1 MNRWDQRPFETKNL
15 FNPAFCAVV
24 LMRSIKAYAAED
36 PRGMPFSLSLL
47 ILPLALQEA
56 SRAVLLQYVRSYL
69 LKAVAVHPQL
79 LIGLP
84 ERVAE
89 MMPYAFEAFGIAHQ
103 TGCVELSPEVWLLPK
118 ERRLKATVEGTEE
131 SVACQQAAILLGKEF
146 ARIADRVTV
155 YTAFGIRP

>member
-15 FNPAFCAVV
+15 FNPAFCAVI
-24 LMRSIKAYAAED
+24 LMRSVKAYSAID

-47 ILPLALQEA
+47 VLPLALQEE
-56 SRAVLLQYVRSYL
+56 SRTVLLKFVRSYL
-69 LKAVAVHPQL
+69 LKAVSVHPEL
-79 LIGLP
+79 LIGFP
-84 ERVAE
+84 ERVQE
-89 MMPYAFEAFGIAHQ
+89 MMPYAFEALGFAHQ
-103 TGCVELSPEVWLLPK
+103 GDCFDVTSDGRLLPK
-118 ERRLKATVEGTEE
+118 ARRLRSTIEGTEE

>member
-24 LMRSIKAYAAED
+24 LMRSIKAYTTID

-47 ILPLALQEA
+47 ILPLALHEE
-56 SRAVLLQYVRSYL
+56 SRTVILEYARSYL
-69 LKAVAVHPQL
+69 LKAVSVHPQL
-79 LIGLP
+79 LIGFP
-84 ERVAE
+84 ERVTE
-89 MMPYAFEAFGIAHQ
+89 MMPYAFEAFGVAHQ
-103 TGCVELSPEVWLLPK
+103 SDCFEATAEGRLLPK
-118 ERRLKATVEGTEE
+118 ARRLKATVDGTKE
-131 SVACQQAAILLGKEF
+131 SMECQQTAILLGKEF

>member
-47 ILPLALQEA
+47 ILPLALQEE

-103 TGCVELSPEVWLLPK
+103 TGCFEVTPEGHLLPK
-118 ERRLKATVEGTEE
+118 ARRLKATVEGTEE